1 MAGMPKTGGVP
12 MLECDYLV
20 VGAGAR
26 GLAFVD
32 AMLERVKNA
41 KGTVKIAIVDDRD
54 EPGGQWNDAYRF
66 AKLHRQSAHYGVSSK
81 PLEKARNGGGKHGHF
96 ASTTELLSYFGDV
109 MDALVDS
116 GCVEFFPMCSFRND
130 QVESLVNPDLVWK
143 IPASCKVVESG
154 LARIQV
160 PSTQAPPFEVG
171 LGAFVVTPNY
181 LTSVLVPPT
190 HYCVIGAGRTAID
203 VIIWL
208 LSRDVDPNQVRWIM
222 PRDHWFQCREAILGK
237 SSLKTAQSFS
247 DEVLKDPGS
256 LRALLERCEKVG
268 LLCRL
273 DRSRRP
279 ECCHGAA
286 VSKEEFVQ
294 LRKVKDIV
302 RLGHVRA
309 VHKDH
314 LLMDHGTVP
323 VAEGTLHIDCTS
335 SWVQKAPKPVP
346 IWQGTQIFLQPIQE
360 VFTGAGEFNVCL
372 SAALVGL
379 IEALIKDDGVKNSMC
394 TAGKHPD
401 TIQDWI
407 RLQIAAIANHKLWL
421 HPHVRAW
428 LSMDRLSTFSAVD
441 PQEFGLR
448 TSMSPGQNKKA
459 NAILTAMLEDGVAPE
474 KDAAPPSAFKGT
486 SPPTA
491 PKEPAVAS
499 EPSTADCTPRGSGS
513 SSDSGHA

>member
-1 MAGMPKTGGVP
+1 MATRAKTGGVP
-12 MLECDYLV
+12 MLECNYLV

-32 AMLERVKNA
+32 AVLERVKNT
-41 KGTVKIAIVDDRD
+41 KGSTVKIAIVDDRD
-54 EPGGQWNDAYRF
+54 EPGGHWNDAYRF
-66 AKLHRQSAHYGVSSK
+66 ARLHRQSAHYGVSSR
-81 PLEKARNGGGKHGHF
+81 PLEKARNGGKSTHF
-96 ASTTELLSYFGDV
+96 ASTNEILSYFGDV
-109 MDALVDS
+109 MDAFVGS

-190 HYCVIGAGRTAID
+190 DYCVIGAGRTAID

-208 LSRDVDPNQVRWIM
+208 LSKDVDPKKIRWIM
-222 PRDHWFQCREAILGK
+222 PRDHWYQCREAILGK
-237 SSLKTAQSFS
+237 NQLKTASAWS
-247 DEVLKDPGS
+247 AEVSKDHGS
-256 LRALLERCEKVG
+256 LWALLERVEKVG
-268 LLCRL
+268 LFCRL

-286 VSKEEFVQ
+286 VSKEEFAQ

-346 IWQGTQIFLQPIQE
+346 IWQGTQIFLQPVQE
-360 VFTGAGEFNVCL
+360 VFIGCGEFNVCL

-379 IEALIKDDGVKNSMC
+379 IEVLIKDDSVKNSMC
-394 TAGKHPD
+394 TAGRHPD
-401 TIQDWI
+401 TIVDWV
-407 RLQIAAIANHKLWL
+407 RLQYTSLKNNKLWL

-428 LSMDRLSTFSAVD
+428 VAMDRLSTYSGLTTEELSARTTVNAG
-441 PQEFGLR
+441 QERKMGAAL
-448 TSMSPGQNKKA
+448 S
-459 NAILTAMLEDGVAPE
+459 AILEKEDMAE
-474 KDAAPPSAFKGT
+474 KDTPP
-486 SPPTA
+486 PPTREETY
-491 PKEPAVAS
+491 PLPSFKDPAAGT
-499 EPSTADCTPRGSGS
+499 EPSTADSTPRGSGG
-513 SSDSGHA
+513 SSDAGHA

>member
-32 AMLERVKNA
+32 AMLQRVKNA
-41 KGTVKIAIVDDRD
+41 KGTVKVAIVDDRD
-54 EPGGQWNDAYRF
+54 EPGGHWNDAYRF

-81 PLEKARNGGGKHGHF
+81 PLEKARNGGKHGHF
-96 ASTTELLSYFGDV
+96 ASTNELLSYYGDV

-116 GCVEFFPMCSFRND
+116 GCVEFFPMCSFRNN

-190 HYCVIGAGRTAID
+190 DYCVIGAGRTAID

-208 LSRDVDPNQVRWIM
+208 LSKDVDPKKIRWIM
-222 PRDHWFQCREAILGK
+222 PRDHWYQCREAILGK
-237 SSLKTAQSFS
+237 NQLKTASAWS
-247 DEVLKDPGS
+247 AEVSKDHGS
-256 LRALLERCEKVG
+256 LWALLERCEKVG
-268 LLCRL
+268 LFCRL

-279 ECCHGAA
+279 ECCHGAT

-394 TAGKHPD
+394 TAGRHPD

-407 RLQIAAIANHKLWL
+407 RLHIAGLENNKLRM

-428 LSMDRLSTFSAVD
+428 LSMDRLSLYSALD
-441 PQEFGLR
+441 PQDLGR
-448 TSMSPGQNKKA
+448 GTSAMPGWEKKA
-459 NAILTAMLEDGVAPE
+459 IAILTAMLEDGAEPE
-474 KDAAPPSAFKGT
+474 KDTSPPSPFKDT
-486 SPPTA
+486 SPPTSPRESA
-491 PKEPAVAS
+491 AAT
-499 EPSTADCTPRGSGS
+499 EPSTADSTPRGS
-513 SSDSGHA
+513 SGHA